1 MAKQMIGT
9 RIPESW
15 IVRLKELSESTGMSQ
30 SDLIY
35 QAVAKLI
42 GEDVSD
48 VRDRIEVIEAEVE
61 TIKQRLGKL
70 TAALDRI
77 AELEG
82 TIAHQPPTIQKQ
94 PSEDARQAV
103 PARSLGRSI
112 VQGDK
117 ASCPACGLS
126 LTRREG
132 YGKVC
137 RLGENAGRRKQRWTC
152 LNPKCDRCGKSF
164 LGGWAD

>member
-42 GEDVSD
+42 GEDVIS
-48 VRDRIEVIEAEVE
+48 VSDRITVIEAEVE
-61 TIKQRLGKL
+61 TIKQRLVAFETETVKI
-70 TAALDRI
+70 APPSVSRKIPVRLD
-77 AELEG
+77 
-82 TIAHQPPTIQKQ
+82 
-94 PSEDARQAV
+94 
-103 PARSLGRSI
+103 

-117 ASCPACGLS
+117 ARCPTCGLN
-126 LTRREG
+126 LLRREG
-132 YGKVC
+132 LGKIC
-137 RLGENAGRRKQRWTC
+137 RKGENIGRRKQRWTC
-152 LNPKCDRCGKSF
+152 LNPKCDRCGRSF
-164 LGGWAD
+164 LGNWAD

>member
-1 MAKQMIGT
+1 MIGT

-70 TAALDRI
+70 TA
-77 AELEG
+77 
-82 TIAHQPPTIQKQ
+82 
-94 PSEDARQAV
+94 
-103 PARSLGRSI
+103 
-112 VQGDK
+112 
-117 ASCPACGLS
+117 S
-126 LTRREG
+126 LT
-132 YGKVC
+132 
-137 RLGENAGRRKQRWTC
+137 
-152 LNPKCDRCGKSF
+152 S
-164 LGGWAD
+164 

>member
-61 TIKQRLGKL
+61 TIKQRL
-70 TAALDRI
+70 T
-77 AELEG
+77 ELEG
-82 TIAHQPPTIQKQ
+82 TIARQSPTIQKQ
-94 PSEDARQAV
+94 PSENAPRSV
-103 PARSLGRSI
+103 PKKVSVRLD
-112 VQGDK
+112 VQGNK
-117 ASCPACGLS
+117 APCPTCGSKLV
-126 LTRREG
+126 RREG
-132 YGKVC
+132 FGKPC
-137 RLGENAGRRKQRWTC
+137 RLGENVGKRRQRWTC
-152 LNPKCDRCGKSF
+152 TNPKCDRCGKSF
-164 LGGWAD
+164 LGDWAN

>member
-61 TIKQRLGKL
+61 TIKQRLVAFETE
-70 TAALDRI
+70 TAKI
-77 AELEG
+77 A
-82 TIAHQPPTIQKQ
+82 PP
-94 PSEDARQAV
+94 SV
-103 PARSLGRSI
+103 PRKIPVRSI

-117 ASCPACGLS
+117 ARCPMCSSKLV
-126 LTRREG
+126 RREG
-132 YGKVC
+132 YGKPC
-137 RLGENAGRRKQRWTC
+137 RTGENIGRKRQRWTC
-152 LNPKCDRCGKSF
+152 TNPKCDRCGRSF

>member
-15 IVRLKELSESTGMSQ
+15 VDRLKELSESTGMSQ

-48 VRDRIEVIEAEVE
+48 VRDRITGIESEVE

-70 TAALDRI
+70 TA
-77 AELEG
+77 
-82 TIAHQPPTIQKQ
+82 
-94 PSEDARQAV
+94 
-103 PARSLGRSI
+103 
-112 VQGDK
+112 
-117 ASCPACGLS
+117 S
-126 LTRREG
+126 LT
-132 YGKVC
+132 
-137 RLGENAGRRKQRWTC
+137 
-152 LNPKCDRCGKSF
+152 S
-164 LGGWAD
+164 